1 MLTYGVQIE
10 PQFGYSFEEIKQIV
24 QTAENNKFTHA
35 WFSDHFLLQ
44 ADSTD
49 LECQE
54 CFTAMMAAA
63 SYTST
68 LRIGPLVLC
77 NNYRHPAVLAK
88 QFAGLDHFSKGRM
101 EFGYGTGWKEL
112 EYNAYGIVFPEGKVR
127 MAQFIEALQVIKKL
141 WTEDFLNF
149 EGKYYSLK
157 EAVSFPKPYQKPYP
171 TIWIGVGGGKRKIL
185 DVTAQYGEGINFV
198 WAISP
203 EDLKERLDTFD
214 GFVEKYDR
222 KPKEIK
228 RSYGAF
234 TSIYPDEES
243 KKKEMKK
250 MAEERKISLEE
261 MEKRMEST
269 LHGTVEE
276 IIDRIKSYEKIGI
289 EHIIFMF
296 PHEQEI
302 KQLKDFAEKIMP
314 KI

>member
-1 MLTYGVQIE
+1 MITYGVQIE
-10 PQFGYSFEEIKQIV
+10 PQFGYNFEDIKNIV
-24 QTAENNKFTHA
+24 QTAEKNNFSHA

-44 ADSTD
+44 ADSKD

-54 CFTAMMAAA
+54 CITAMMAAV

-112 EYNAYGIVFPEGKVR
+112 EYNAYGIEFPEGKRR

-141 WTEDFLNF
+141 WTEDFPNY

-157 EAVSFPKPYQKPYP
+157 EAVSFPKPYQKPHP
-171 TIWIGVGGGKRKIL
+171 TIWIGVGGGKHKIL

-203 EDLKERLDTFD
+203 EDLKEKLDTFD
-214 GFVEKYDR
+214 GLVEKHNR
-222 KPKEIK
+222 SPKDIR

-234 TSIYPDEES
+234 TSIYSDVET

-261 MEKRMEST
+261 MEKRIESA
-269 LHGTVEE
+269 LHGTSEE
-276 IIDRIKSYEKIGI
+276 IVEKIRAYRKIGI
-289 EHIIFMF
+289 EHMIFMF
-296 PHEQEI
+296 PHKQEVEQI
-302 KQLKDFAEKIMP
+302 KFFAENIASKI
-314 KI
+314 